1 MPLGRGLSSLIPQ
14 KIAAEI
20 QSIKGGKG
28 KEILEIPINSITPNP
43 KQPREQFD
51 HQDLEE
57 LIESIKEHGI
67 LQPLLVSDLGGG
79 NYELIA
85 GERRLRSA
93 KIVGLKTVPAI
104 VREVKELEKLELAL
118 IENIQ
123 RQNLNA
129 IEEAKAYKYLNDEL
143 KMTHDEIAKR
153 LGKSR
158 PQISNILRLL
168 ELAPEIQR
176 AIVNNKLPQ
185 TAARRLIGLTFS
197 EQKKYLEKI
206 LAESWTVRAIE
217 GKVNKKASAENV
229 AAAFRLR
236 EDPNLR
242 AEEEKLRDALG
253 TKVSIQKLGVKGK
266 IVIEFYS
273 DEDRVGLIKKLTKVK

>member
-14 KIAAEI
+14 RIAAEI

-28 KEILEIPINSITPNP
+28 KEILEIPINLIAPNP

-67 LQPLLVSDLGGG
+67 LQPLLVSDLGGDK
-79 NYELIA
+79 YELIA

-129 IEEAKAYKYLNDEL
+129 IEEAKAYRYLNDEL
-143 KMTHDEIAKR
+143 KMTHEEIAKR

-176 AIVNNKLPQ
+176 AIINNKLPQ

-206 LAESWTVRAIE
+206 LAESWSVRQVEA
-217 GKVNKKASAENV
+217 KTSVKKSIPEIA
-229 AAAFRLR
+229 
-236 EDPNLR
+236 DPNLR

-253 TKVSIQKLGVKGK
+253 TKVSIQKTGEKGK

-273 DEDRVGLIKKLTKVK
+273 EEDRMNLIKKLSGVK